1 VAGGDAPT
9 PPNPILVRRLRDE
22 DRGWVRGEAVA
33 LWGARVVVAHGV
45 VYEPASLEGFVAQDG
60 GRPVGLLTY
69 RVENDACEIVTI
81 DAFEPGR
88 GIGTAL
94 LDAVR
99 SLDHRRL
106 WLVTTNDNLRAQRF
120 YERAGFRLV
129 EVREGEIERSRRL
142 KPEIPLLGEG
152 GVPIRD
158 ELEYEFSR

>member
-1 VAGGDAPT
+1 
-9 PPNPILVRRLRDE
+9 
-22 DRGWVRGEAVA
+22 
-33 LWGARVVVAHGV
+33 
-45 VYEPASLEGFVAQDG
+45 
-60 GRPVGLLTY
+60 
-69 RVENDACEIVTI
+69 
-81 DAFEPGR
+81 
-88 GIGTAL
+88 
-94 LDAVR
+94 VR

-158 ELEYEFSR
+158 ELEYEFSM